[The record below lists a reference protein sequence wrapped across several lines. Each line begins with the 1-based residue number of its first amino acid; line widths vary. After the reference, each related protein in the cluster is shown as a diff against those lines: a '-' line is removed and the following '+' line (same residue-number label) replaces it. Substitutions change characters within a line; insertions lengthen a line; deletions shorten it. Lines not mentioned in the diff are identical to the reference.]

1 MSVIKASRDAINE
14 AATLLQ
20 SGALVAFPTETV
32 YGLGADATQGE
43 AVAAIFEAKNRPQFN
58 PLIVHVADLTVAAK
72 LAYITDS
79 ALRIAETFWP
89 GPLTLVLKQRPD
101 NGLSSL
107 ISAGLDTVA
116 LRMPDHPVAR
126 SLLVAADRP
135 LAAPSAN
142 RSGHVSPTQAQHVAD
157 DLQDSISMILDG
169 GPTMVGIE
177 STIIDASSE
186 RHAML
191 RSGAIPGRDIEQAL
205 GIKLVR
211 PLAADQLKPRASGQ
225 LASHYAPRAAVRLNV
240 THGFAPGE
248 AILAFGPF
256 EQLRHR
262 TIQGP
267 FVNLSEKGDLKE
279 AAANLFTALRHLD
292 GTGVNSIAVTPIPE
306 QGLGEAIN
314 DRLSRAAAPRS

>member
-1 MSVIKASRDAINE
+1 MSVINASRDAINE

-43 AVAAIFEAKNRPQFN
+43 AVAAIFEAKKRPQFN
-58 PLIVHVADLTVAAK
+58 PLIVHVADLTVASK
-72 LAYITDS
+72 LAYITDT

-101 NGLSSL
+101 NGLNSL
-107 ISAGLDTVA
+107 VSAGLDTIA
-116 LRMPDHPVAR
+116 LRMPDHPIAR

-157 DLQDSISMILDG
+157 DLQDSVAMILDG
-169 GPTMVGIE
+169 GPTSVGIE

-186 RHAML
+186 RHVML

-211 PLAADQLKPRASGQ
+211 PLAADQLKPTSAGQ
-225 LASHYAPRAAVRLNV
+225 LNSHYAPRAAVRLNI
-240 THGFAPGE
+240 THDFAPGE
-248 AILAFGPF
+248 GILAFGPF
-256 EQLRHR
+256 EELRHR
-262 TIQGP
+262 AVQGP

-279 AAANLFTALRHLD
+279 AAANLFASLRKLD
-292 GTGVNSIAVTPIPE
+292 NTGVTSIAVTPIPE

-314 DRLSRAAAPRS
+314 DRLTRAAAPRS